1 MTGKEIWWEKTVEYK
16 FVLDA
21 AKESGLDFAAPLSGI
36 QEMAGDGIFSAD
48 AKLILV
54 EFKRDFNSLKSEV
67 DKFTC
72 YDKAAKKLK
81 GRDNHHFLVYGYVE
95 KKELKLQARNYFAV
109 KKIHPPLS
117 ILNKGLADS
126 EFKEYLKDLITLKKV
141 DKRSSSGTV
150 APEFLNTVIGLSS
163 DGASSIPLTEY
174 VRKALPELYQALV
187 KTKKISSSYTN
198 G

>member
-1 MTGKEIWWEKTVEYK
+1 MTDQAIWWEKTVEYK

-54 EFKRDFNSLKSEV
+54 EFKRDMNSLKSEV

-72 YDKAAKKLK
+72 YGKAAKKLK

-95 KKELKLQARNYFAV
+95 KKELKLQAKNYFAI
-109 KKIHPPLS
+109 KKTHPPLS
-117 ILNKGLADS
+117 ILNKGLVDS
-126 EFKEYLKDLITLKKV
+126 EFKEYLKDLIALKKV
-141 DKRSSSGTV
+141 DKRSSGTV
-150 APEFLNTVIGLSS
+150 APEFLNTVIGMSS

-174 VRKALPELYQALV
+174 VKKALPELYQALV
-187 KTKKISSSYTN
+187 KTKKLSSSLTN